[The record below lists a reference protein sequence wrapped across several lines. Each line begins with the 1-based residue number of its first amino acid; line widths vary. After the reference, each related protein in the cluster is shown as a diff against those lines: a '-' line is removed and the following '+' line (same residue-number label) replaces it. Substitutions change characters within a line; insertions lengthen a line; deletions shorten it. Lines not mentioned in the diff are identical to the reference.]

1 MKFAAKVVLWVAVA
15 CIVVAI
21 VLLSLSIGNLGWGF
35 IVAGTALVLAAL
47 ICVTIGVVLFL
58 KDDDRHNLAESA
70 DDAPKA
76 H

>member
-1 MKFAAKVVLWVAVA
+1 
-15 CIVVAI
+15 
-21 VLLSLSIGNLGWGF
+21 
-35 IVAGTALVLAAL
+35 
-47 ICVTIGVVLFL
+47 VTIGVVLFL